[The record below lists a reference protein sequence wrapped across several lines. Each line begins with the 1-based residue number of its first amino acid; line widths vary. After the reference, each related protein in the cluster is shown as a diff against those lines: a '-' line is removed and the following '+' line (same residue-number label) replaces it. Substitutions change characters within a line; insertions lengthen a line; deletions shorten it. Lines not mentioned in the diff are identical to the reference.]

1 MNELVGD
8 WNMDDGS
15 TKSFNHKR
23 FTGSE
28 NELSELIW
36 RNGHVVMQSQSSRKP
51 LSNENEPKLARN
63 DEEEATKLS
72 LIEDNETTSWLP
84 CILDEF
90 SVDKDFSS
98 YFFCDSPT
106 TDDVTGD
113 KQSVQPIP
121 ESHGSGNNGLVVNFP
136 QFARPF
142 RWQQGDKGG
151 SGNVDQVAVGEP
163 SSMIYVELSVSGSN
177 QVQNQVGGSRNI
189 MSTDTNTASLLRNSA
204 KEDVKMI
211 DHYKTTTGTSS
222 SGGSGCSFGRIQVR
236 SDGNQSRKRKGRG
249 VGELESHSEDVEDE
263 SIEVNNVV
271 RRSTSARRSRAA
283 EVHNLSERRRRDR
296 INEKMR
302 ALQELI
308 PHCNK
313 SDKASM
319 LDEAIEYLKSLQQ
332 QVQIMWMGCDMTP
345 MSFPGFQQYLS
356 NFGVSMG
363 IGHAPMSSIPSPIQL
378 PGVPPLLNQSVPTSL
393 ANQINFPYQMQN
405 VHIPDQYAYHSI
417 SPQAMNVSGYG
428 SQTTQRNQ
436 TAASV
441 SPGSSVRTGQPAKN
455 TTPSTCTA
463 MKI

>member
-1 MNELVGD
+1 
-8 WNMDDGS
+8 
-15 TKSFNHKR
+15 
-23 FTGSE
+23 
-28 NELSELIW
+28 
-36 RNGHVVMQSQSSRKP
+36 MQSQSSRKP

-163 SSMIYVELSVSGSN
+163 SSMISVELSVSGSN

-249 VGELESHSEDVEDE
+249 VGELESHSEV
-263 SIEVNNVV
+263 
-271 RRSTSARRSRAA
+271 
-283 EVHNLSERRRRDR
+283 
-296 INEKMR
+296 
-302 ALQELI
+302 
-308 PHCNK
+308 
-313 SDKASM
+313 KA
-319 LDEAIEYLKSLQQ
+319 IF
-332 QVQIMWMGCDMTP
+332 I
-345 MSFPGFQQYLS
+345 F
-356 NFGVSMG
+356 
-363 IGHAPMSSIPSPIQL
+363 SS
-378 PGVPPLLNQSVPTSL
+378 
-393 ANQINFPYQMQN
+393 
-405 VHIPDQYAYHSI
+405 
-417 SPQAMNVSGYG
+417 
-428 SQTTQRNQ
+428 
-436 TAASV
+436 
-441 SPGSSVRTGQPAKN
+441 SSVNSA
-455 TTPSTCTA
+455 SLFFFL
-463 MKI
+463 IL